1 MGEGTPQIAHST
13 EGDISVSADVDQ
25 AARDYAKVK
34 GGKTLAYG
42 VILAK
47 TVRHFWP
54 EMSAWMRE
62 VNDTRMQELVV
73 YDRRFLLWWAIL
85 GFQLRLGSRRQ
96 LDFQLRDMDTFVLEN
111 VNRLASTSQDSLP
124 HHKTLDHFLGHAGS
138 DALILLRT
146 QCIRRLVRMKAL
158 DCLRLSAYFVVALD
172 GTGYLKFSSPHCPAC
187 LTRKH
192 GDKTLYFHHVL
203 EAKIVDPTGFALSIG
218 SEFIENT
225 DRPRSET
232 EWNEQVKQDCEL
244 KAFVRLARQLK
255 RDFPQTP
262 LCISGDSIY
271 GCGSTIQLCSQ
282 MGWRFVLVFKPGR
295 TPALWREFQALL
307 KLQSENC
314 FRRNLPDGTIQL
326 LRWVN
331 QLPYEDSEGR
341 HHIIDAIICEETA
354 ADGTMITFAWLTDFT
369 VTRTNVI
376 EIAEKGGRVRAKIE
390 NQGFNIQK
398 RSGYNMEHAYSEGQD
413 TLKCFYIILQ
423 IAHIILQM
431 VEKGSLLKN
440 LARDC
445 NTTIPKL
452 IGSIRNLSRRLL
464 ECLRY
469 FRIPDEAFDLTI
481 AAQCQIR
488 LDTG

>member
-1 MGEGTPQIAHST
+1 M
-13 EGDISVSADVDQ
+13 
-25 AARDYAKVK
+25 
-34 GGKTLAYG
+34 
-42 VILAK
+42 
-47 TVRHFWP
+47 
-54 EMSAWMRE
+54 
-62 VNDTRMQELVV
+62 
-73 YDRRFLLWWAIL
+73 
-85 GFQLRLGSRRQ
+85 
-96 LDFQLRDMDTFVLEN
+96 
-111 VNRLASTSQDSLP
+111 
-124 HHKTLDHFLGHAGS
+124 
-138 DALILLRT
+138 
-146 QCIRRLVRMKAL
+146 
-158 DCLRLSAYFVVALD
+158 
-172 GTGYLKFSSPHCPAC
+172 
-187 LTRKH
+187 
-192 GDKTLYFHHVL
+192 
-203 EAKIVDPTGFALSIG
+203 
-218 SEFIENT
+218 
-225 DRPRSET
+225 
-232 EWNEQVKQDCEL
+232 
-244 KAFVRLARQLK
+244 
-255 RDFPQTP
+255 
-262 LCISGDSIY
+262 
-271 GCGSTIQLCSQ
+271 
-282 MGWRFVLVFKPGR
+282 
-295 TPALWREFQALL
+295 
-307 KLQSENC
+307 
-314 FRRNLPDGTIQL
+314 
-326 LRWVN
+326 RWVN